1 MGKGSKRRP
10 MQVSQEEFDLR
21 WDYAHDKEL
30 RAKISKEEFD
40 ERINDIRK
48 RTGKP

>member
-10 MQVSQEEFDLR
+10 MQVSQEEYILR
-21 WDYAHDKEL
+21 WAYGRGEIIMSEKEFNKQV
-30 RAKISKEEFD
+30 AE
-40 ERINDIRK
+40 IRK